1 MENKARI
8 RMLYEPILVNRQV
21 YGHFDGEARKKGKRH
36 KVTQVRKFRTESFE
50 ETISRI
56 CSQILSYFRTGV
68 SEHEFIY
75 AY

>member
-36 KVTQVRKFRTESFE
+36 KVTQVGKFRTESFE
-50 ETISRI
+50 ETI
-56 CSQILSYFRTGV
+56 
-68 SEHEFIY
+68 
-75 AY
+75 

>member
-36 KVTQVRKFRTESFE
+36 KVTQVGKVQNR
-50 ETISRI
+50 
-56 CSQILSYFRTGV
+56 
-68 SEHEFIY
+68 EF
-75 AY
+75 

>member
-36 KVTQVRKFRTESFE
+36 KVTQVRKFRTEQRVLRKQSE
-50 ETISRI
+50 EFAHIYSK
-56 CSQILSYFRTGV
+56 IL
-68 SEHEFIY
+68 
-75 AY
+75 